1 MNLLEIKSVIYHPSP
16 ENKIIMLSHKN
27 QGTNYTKK
35 NSSLSEKQQFN
46 EVCILLQKDVV
57 AALKLANS
65 KLKTKKYF
73 ENLLEKGLESANA
86 SQIEIWLRYLI
97 PRLGFRYVIH
107 VLEKKI
113 ESQPE
118 QVKKS
123 LYWLP
128 KFLQN
133 GHKKEVE
140 LFKNLEKKVMLES
153 ENKTQVP
160 LGKTYKLILKNKR
173 PRRKQRGIVTLFLTF
188 HAPQGA
194 GNLPVILLKTRTS
207 MQFLED
213 IS

>member
-1 MNLLEIKSVIYHPSP
+1 MISL
-16 ENKIIMLSHKN
+16 KN
-27 QGTNYTKK
+27 RDINNPQRF
-35 NSSLSEKQQFN
+35 SLLSEEQQFN
-46 EVCILLQKDVV
+46 QVCVLLQQDIVT
-57 AALKLANS
+57 ALKLANS

-86 SQIEIWLRYLI
+86 SEIEIWLRYLI

-140 LFKNLEKKVMLES
+140 LFKNLEKKVMLKN
-153 ENKTQVP
+153 ENKTQVS
-160 LGKTYKLILKNKR
+160 LGKTYKLILKIKNTNEYAIFGGY
-173 PRRKQRGIVTLFLTF
+173 QLGSNGSGIIVEILDSNFYQTGGVKVV
-188 HAPQGA
+188 APKD
-194 GNLPVILLKTRTS
+194 LEILDPQPYK
-207 MQFLED
+207 
-213 IS
+213 

>member
-1 MNLLEIKSVIYHPSP
+1 MISL
-16 ENKIIMLSHKN
+16 KN
-27 QGTNYTKK
+27 RDINNPQRF
-35 NSSLSEKQQFN
+35 SLLSEEQQFN
-46 EVCILLQKDVV
+46 QVCVLLQQDIVT
-57 AALKLANS
+57 ALKLANS

-86 SQIEIWLRYLI
+86 SEIEIWLRYLI

-140 LFKNLEKKVMLES
+140 LFKNLEKKVMLEN
-153 ENKTQVP
+153 ENKTQVS
-160 LGKTYKLILKNKR
+160 LGKTYKLILKIKNTNEYAIFGGY
-173 PRRKQRGIVTLFLTF
+173 QLGSNGSGIIVEILDSNFYQTGGVKVV
-188 HAPQGA
+188 APKD
-194 GNLPVILLKTRTS
+194 LEILDPQPYK
-207 MQFLED
+207 
-213 IS
+213 